1 VLSDVAL
8 HYFYEAATLGSMRL
22 ASDRLGVAVSSV
34 SRQIAQLENE
44 LGLPLIE
51 RGRRTIRLT
60 EAGEL
65 AYAHYKAHMATRD
78 NLYESIRQ
86 LREVR
91 TGHVTLAVGEG
102 FLCRAFIRLIEDF
115 QREHPGVTVSLKTC
129 TTPEAARLVVDDE
142 AHMGVIFTMPNEP
155 RLRTRISV
163 PQPLLAVCSPDHPA
177 AREEALCFA
186 QLGEHKLCLP
196 SKAFRISQIVGAA
209 EARQQQ
215 RLHPCL
221 TTDSIY
227 VMRSIAKDGRA
238 LTLLPHIA
246 IVDDLHDGTLVAL
259 PLVDVE
265 VEEARMALVHRVGRP
280 LDGVPG
286 RMLNT
291 LQSRFRAMF
300 EVRSAAP
307 VPRAA

>member
-1 VLSDVAL
+1 
-8 HYFYEAATLGSMRL
+8 MRL
-22 ASDRLGVAVSSV
+22 ASDRIGVAVSSI

-60 EAGEL
+60 EAGQI
-65 AYAHYKAHMATRD
+65 AYEHYKAQIVTREA
-78 NLYESIRQ
+78 LYESIQQ
-86 LREVR
+86 LREVKA
-91 TGHVTLAVGEG
+91 GHVELAVGEG

-115 QREHPGVTVSLKTC
+115 QREHPGVSVSLKTR
-129 TTPEAARLVVDDE
+129 TTPDAARLVVEDE

-155 RLRTRISV
+155 RLRTRVSI
-163 PQPLLAVCSPDHPA
+163 PQPLLAVCAPDHPA
-177 AREEALCFA
+177 AREQELCFA
-186 QLGEHKLCLP
+186 QLQEHKLCLP
-196 SKAFRISQIVGAA
+196 SKAFRISQIVGQA
-209 EARQQQ
+209 EQRQHQ
-215 RLHPCL
+215 RLRPCL

-227 VMRSIAKDGRA
+227 VMRAIAKEGRA

-259 PLVDVE
+259 PLTDVE

-286 RMLNT
+286 RMLNV
-291 LQSRFRAMF
+291 LQSRFRALF

-307 VPRAA
+307 ARRAA

>member
-1 VLSDVAL
+1 
-8 HYFYEAATLGSMRL
+8 MRL
-22 ASDRLGVAVSSV
+22 AADRMGVAVSSV
-34 SRQIAQLENE
+34 SRQIAQIEAE

-65 AYAHYKAHMATRD
+65 AYAHYKAHMATRE

-86 LREVR
+86 LREVK
-91 TGHVTLAVGEG
+91 TGHVALAVGEG

-129 TTPEAARLVVDDE
+129 TTPEAARMVVEDE

-163 PQPLLAVCSPDHPA
+163 PQPLLAVCAPDHPA
-177 AREEALCFA
+177 AREHELSFA
-186 QLGEHKLCLP
+186 QLREHKLCLP
-196 SKAFRISQIVGAA
+196 SKAFRINQMVAAA
-209 EARQQQ
+209 ESRQQQ
-215 RLHPCL
+215 RLRPCL

-227 VMRSIAKDGRA
+227 VMRAIAKEGRA
-238 LTLLPHIA
+238 VTLLPHIA

-259 PLVDVE
+259 PLVDFE
-265 VEEARMALVHRVGRP
+265 VEEARMALVHRVGRS

-286 RMLNT
+286 RLLNN
-291 LQSRFRAMF
+291 LQGRFRTLF

-307 VPRAA
+307 VTRAA